1 MVAVSIDHETRSP
14 VDLRAEGVYR
24 YALHAGTGIYTL
36 SYAFGEEDPQT
47 WLPGQPPPER
57 LVAHV
62 EAGGIL
68 LAWNAAFERLIW
80 WYILTPDHD
89 FPEPALEQ
97 FQCTAARARA
107 HGMPGALGDCARAM
121 GLADGKDPE
130 GKRLIKT
137 YSANN
142 VPWAEIPAGDQAKW
156 VEYCERDVVTER
168 AIGACLRELDDLEW
182 QEYWACERLNDRG
195 VPVDLAMAAAAL
207 EYATEVRDD
216 VDRKIRDLTGGAVT
230 SSTARTARDGWL
242 LPQLSTPQIRLLETY
257 KNGVKKVSFDQSH
270 RDALALHPEL
280 PEPVARWL
288 ELMEEAGG
296 ATISKYKGMA
306 LREIDGRVSGA
317 ILWNGAGQTGRFASR
332 GLQLHNLRRDAFKE
346 PEPYIADLLGGYQLP
361 DVTDTLARLVR
372 SAIYD
377 PDGMT
382 WSDWSAIE
390 GRVAP
395 WLANTRDGEA
405 KLDLFRAGKDVYVAT
420 AAATFGIAE
429 EEVTKDQRQVGKVQE
444 LSLQFLGGVG
454 ALKAMGHNYGLHIED
469 AWGETLRDRWR
480 AANRWAKAFG
490 KDLERA
496 TFRAI
501 RKPGEWFE
509 AGRVAYA
516 YDGGD
521 WLWCRLPSGR
531 LLAYFQPRIE
541 MVDTP
546 WGEEVEAVTC
556 VWGAAK
562 AKAGEEWP
570 RRGMHAGI
578 HIENCTQ
585 AVAADLLREALLAC
599 EDDGIDVFLHVHDEI
614 VAAGECLEQLRA
626 IMLEVP
632 EWAAGLPLAAE
643 GGTGTRYGK

>member
-1 MVAVSIDHETRSP
+1 VVVSIDFETRSP
-14 VDLRAEGVYR
+14 VDLWAEGAYR
-24 YALHAGTGIYTL
+24 YAQHPDTGIYTL

-47 WLPGQPPPER
+47 WLPGQPLPER
-57 LVAHV
+57 LVLHV
-62 EAGGIL
+62 EQGGTL
-68 LAWNAAFERLIW
+68 LAWNAQFERLIW
-80 WYILTPDHD
+80 WYVLTPDHG

-107 HGMPGALGDCARAM
+107 HGMPGALGDAARAM

-142 VPWAEIPAGDQAKW
+142 VPWDQIPEQDRASW

-168 AIGACLRELDDLEW
+168 AIGQCLRELDWQEW
-182 QEYWACERLNDRG
+182 HEYWACERLNDRG

-216 VDRKIRDLTGGAVT
+216 VDRKIRDLTGGAVR
-230 SSTARTARDGWL
+230 SSNSRTERDAWL
-242 LPQLSTPQIRLLETY
+242 LPQLTEPQLRLLETY
-257 KNGVKKVSFDQSH
+257 KNGVKKISFDQSH
-270 RDALALHPEL
+270 RDALALHPDL
-280 PEPVARWL
+280 SEPVARWL
-288 ELMEEAGG
+288 ELMGEAGG

-306 LREIDGRVSGA
+306 LREIDGRVNGA

-332 GLQLHNLRRDAFKE
+332 GLQLHNLRRDSFDE
-346 PEPYIADLLGGYQLP
+346 PGPYIADLLAGYELP

-372 SAIYD
+372 SAIHD
-377 PDGMT
+377 PNGMT
-382 WSDWSAIE
+382 WCDWSAIE

-395 WLANTRDGEA
+395 WLANSIDGEA
-405 KLDLFRAGKDVYVAT
+405 KLDLFREGKDVYVAT
-420 AAATFGIAE
+420 AAATFGIPE
-429 EEVTKDQRQVGKVQE
+429 REVTKDQRQVGKVQE

-454 ALKAMGHNYGLHIED
+454 ALKAMGRNYGLHIED

-480 AANRWAKAFG
+480 AANPWAKAMG
-490 KDLERA
+490 RDMERA

-501 RKPGEWFE
+501 RRPGDWFD

-521 WLWCRLPSGR
+521 WLWCKLPSGR

-541 MVDTP
+541 LVDTP
-546 WGEEVEAVTC
+546 WGEQHEAVTC

-562 AKAGEEWP
+562 AKAGQDWP
-570 RRGMHAGI
+570 RRAMHAGLW
-578 HIENCTQ
+578 IENCTQ
-585 AVAADLLREALLAC
+585 AVAADLLREALLSC
-599 EDDGIDVFLHVHDEI
+599 EEDGVEVFLHVHDEI
-614 VAAGECLEQLRA
+614 VAEGYCLEQLRD

-632 EWAAGLPLAAE
+632 DWATGLPLAAE

>member
-1 MVAVSIDHETRSP
+1 MDCNIDFETRSP
-14 VDLRAEGVYR
+14 VDLYAEGAYR
-24 YALHAGTGIYTL
+24 YAQHPDTGIYTL
-36 SYAFGEEDPQT
+36 SYAFGDEPPQT
-47 WLPGQPPPER
+47 WLPGQPLPER
-57 LVAHV
+57 LVLHV
-62 EAGGIL
+62 EQGGAL

-80 WYILTPDHD
+80 WYILTPDHG

-97 FQCTAARARA
+97 FRCTAARARA

-121 GLADGKDPE
+121 GLSDGKDPE

-137 YSANN
+137 YSVNN
-142 VPWAEIPAGDQAKW
+142 TPWAEIPEEDQAKW
-156 VEYCERDVVTER
+156 VEYCERDVITER
-168 AIGACLRELDDLEW
+168 AIGACLRPLDELEW
-182 QEYWACERLNDRG
+182 QEYHTNERMNDRG

-207 EYATEVRDD
+207 DYAEEVRDD
-216 VDRKIRDLTGGAVT
+216 VDRKIQQLTGGVVQ
-230 SSTARTARDGWL
+230 SSNARKARDGWL
-242 LPQLSTPQIRLLETY
+242 LPQLTEPQIRLLTVH
-257 KNGVKKVSFDQSH
+257 KNGVKKISFDQNH
-270 RDALALHPEL
+270 REALALHPEL
-280 PEPVARWL
+280 PDPVARWL

-306 LREIDGRVSGA
+306 LREVDGRVPGA

-332 GLQLHNLRRDAFKE
+332 GLQLHNLRRDSFEE
-346 PEPYIADLLGGYQLP
+346 PEPYIEDLLGGYELP
-361 DVTDTLARLVR
+361 DVTDTLAKLVR
-372 SAIYD
+372 SAIYA

-382 WSDWSAIE
+382 WCDWSAIE

-395 WLANTRDGEA
+395 WLANSRAGEA
-405 KLDLFRAGKDVYVAT
+405 KLDLFREGKDVYVAT
-420 AAATFGIAE
+420 AGATFGIPE
-429 EEVTKDQRQVGKVQE
+429 EDVTKDQRQVGKVQE

-454 ALKAMGHNYGLHIED
+454 ALKAMGRNYGLHIED
-469 AWGETLRDRWR
+469 AWGEMLRDRWR
-480 AANRWAKAFG
+480 AANPWAKAFG
-490 KDLERA
+490 RDLERA

-516 YDGGD
+516 FDGAE

-562 AKAGEEWP
+562 AKAGETWP
-570 RRGMHAGI
+570 RRGMHAGLW
-578 HIENCTQ
+578 IENCTQ
-585 AVAADLLREALLAC
+585 AVAADLLREALMAC

-614 VAAGECLEQLRA
+614 VAEGACLEQLRA
-626 IMLEVP
+626 VMLEVP
-632 EWAAGLPLAAE
+632 EWAVGLPLAAE